1 MNLLES
7 ISKTLRSCVILSVV
21 LAVIGLIAERM
32 GSSYGE
38 GLTWLAILILI
49 LSPFIGAIAA
59 TISLASQKDR
69 KWAAFGAV
77 LIFVSLMGMAIA
89 LIL

>member
-7 ISKTLRSCVILSVV
+7 IAKTLRLCVILSVV
-21 LAVIGLIAERM
+21 LAVIGLIAEHM

-38 GLTWLAILILI
+38 VLTWLAVLILI

-59 TISLASQKDR
+59 TTSLAYQKDR

-77 LIFVSLMGMAIA
+77 LIIVSLMGMAIA
-89 LIL
+89 LIR

>member
-7 ISKTLRSCVILSVV
+7 IAKTLRLCVILSVV
-21 LAVIGLIAERM
+21 LAVIGLIAEHM

-38 GLTWLAILILI
+38 VLTWLAVLILI

-59 TISLASQKDR
+59 TISLAHQKDR
-69 KWAAFGAV
+69 KWATFGAM
-77 LIFVSLMGMAIA
+77 LIIVSLMGMAIA
-89 LIL
+89 LIR

>member
-7 ISKTLRSCVILSVV
+7 IAKTLRLCVILSVI
-21 LAVIGLIAERM
+21 LAVIGLIAEQM

-38 GLTWLAILILI
+38 GLTWLAVLILI
-49 LSPFIGAIAA
+49 LSPFMGVIAA

-77 LIFVSLMGMAIA
+77 LIIVSLMGMAIA
-89 LIL
+89 LIR